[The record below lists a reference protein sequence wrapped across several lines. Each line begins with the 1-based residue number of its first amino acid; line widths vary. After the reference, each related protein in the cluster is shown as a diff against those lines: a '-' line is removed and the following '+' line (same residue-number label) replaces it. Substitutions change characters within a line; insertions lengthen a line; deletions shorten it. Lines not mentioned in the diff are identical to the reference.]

1 MIKTRPHGRNKPL
14 FRTCKQSQPVQSHTK
29 TTLGVNVK
37 IRSDIA
43 VAVANTVA
51 LLGVNRPLDWLKD
64 EPVNAFLLA
73 C

>member
-1 MIKTRPHGRNKPL
+1 MIKTRPRGRTKPL

-29 TTLGVNVK
+29 TALGVNVK

-43 VAVANTVA
+43 VANANA
-51 LLGVNRPLDWLKD
+51 IASLGVNGALAVLENNWPLG
-64 EPVNAFLLA
+64 E